1 MDRQPFN
8 MGMAQANIMGS
19 WFIVAP
25 DMAVIRQI
33 NDYRN
38 ALNASLDPTESLAT
52 SYIRESYGVDLS
64 CDDEKQ
70 AEIYRTIVKRMSEL
84 TGQEDPAVD
93 YPGYTLDS
101 KAEGRA
107 DIIALNG
114 GLFFLGV
121 MLGAVFLFGTVLI
134 MYYKQISE
142 GYEDQDRFDILMKV
156 GMSRKEVKQSINSQV
171 LTVFFLPLIAAGV
184 HLAFAFPLISQILM
198 LMSATEEKL
207 LILVTVCCYLVFALF
222 YVAVYVITSRSYYTI
237 VSGKNVLSDRK
248 R

>member
-1 MDRQPFN
+1 M
-8 MGMAQANIMGS
+8 
-19 WFIVAP
+19 
-25 DMAVIRQI
+25 IRQI

-38 ALNASLDPTESLAT
+38 TLVASPDPTESLAT
-52 SYIRESYGVDLS
+52 SYIRESYGFDLS

-70 AEIYRTIVKRMSEL
+70 AEIYRTIMERMSEL

-142 GYEDQDRFDILMKV
+142 GYEDQ
-156 GMSRKEVKQSINSQV
+156 
-171 LTVFFLPLIAAGV
+171 
-184 HLAFAFPLISQILM
+184 H
-198 LMSATEEKL
+198 
-207 LILVTVCCYLVFALF
+207 
-222 YVAVYVITSRSYYTI
+222 
-237 VSGKNVLSDRK
+237 
-248 R
+248 

>member
-1 MDRQPFN
+1 
-8 MGMAQANIMGS
+8 MGS

-38 ALNASLDPTESLAT
+38 TLVASPDPTESLAT
-52 SYIRESYGVDLS
+52 SYIRESYGFDLS

-70 AEIYRTIVKRMSEL
+70 AEIYRTIVERMSEL

-121 MLGAVFLFGTVLI
+121 MLGPSSSSVRCSLCT
-134 MYYKQISE
+134 IS
-142 GYEDQDRFDILMKV
+142 R
-156 GMSRKEVKQSINSQV
+156 SRKDTRIGSVRHPDEGGDEPEGSEAEHQ
-171 LTVFFLPLIAAGV
+171 LPR
-184 HLAFAFPLISQILM
+184 
-198 LMSATEEKL
+198 
-207 LILVTVCCYLVFALF
+207 C
-222 YVAVYVITSRSYYTI
+222 
-237 VSGKNVLSDRK
+237 
-248 R
+248 